1 MLEKLRIRGVVIS
14 GLAFVVMVV
23 LFVAHFQGAREEAA
37 VTTPA
42 RVTTDTPAAV
52 AQAPA
57 PAVEPT
63 EAEEPETLAEPEV
76 AREVTYEE
84 AEAAYLERRYDDAVT
99 LFRAY
104 TERKTEN
111 AWGHYM
117 LGLSEWKSGDLSGA
131 EAAFGRALELD
142 PGHVKSLVNLSRVLL
157 DDGRPVEAVD
167 KIDAA
172 LELDPESADAYRL
185 RGRALYQ
192 LGHRDDAIAAYRRAI
207 RIDPTDAWSMN
218 NLALVLIDEG
228 RYQDALP
235 PLARAVEL
243 RDDVAVF
250 YNNLGMAL
258 ECTGH
263 FRTAT
268 EAYAS
273 ALDIDSGYEKA
284 SLNFARASTVL
295 EEPGLEP
302 VDLALLAQG
311 FADEV
316 AGWSAAVATTTE
328 PEAVEPAPVAA
339 ATATTDTTSATPER

>member
-1 MLEKLRIRGVVIS
+1 MLEKLTNRGVVIS

-37 VTTPA
+37 VTTPTRA
-42 RVTTDTPAAV
+42 TTETPATV

-57 PAVEPT
+57 PPAPAAVQT
-63 EAEEPETLAEPEV
+63 TDTQEPEAVAEPEV
-76 AREVTYEE
+76 PREVTYEE
-84 AEAAYLERRYDDAVT
+84 AEAAYLDRRYDDAVT

-117 LGLSEWKSGDLSGA
+117 LGLSEWKSGDLDGA
-131 EAAFGRALELD
+131 EAAFDRALELD

-157 DDGRPVEAVD
+157 DDGRPVQAVD

-192 LGHRDDAIAAYRRAI
+192 LGHRDDAIAAYRHAI

-263 FRTAT
+263 FRDAV

-273 ALDIDSGYEKA
+273 AVDIDSSYEKA

-316 AGWSAAVATTTE
+316 AGWSAAVATT
-328 PEAVEPAPVAA
+328 VEPAPVAA